1 MEKEQVNVEERAIR
15 YIAKA
20 ADGSMRDALS
30 LLDQCIAF
38 YLGQELTYEKVLET
52 LGAVDTE
59 VFSRLLRQILDKNV
73 TGAIQVIDGMV
84 IEGREMGQFVT
95 DFTWYLRNLLLVQ
108 SSDNMEDVLDISADN
123 LALLKEEAEMV
134 DPEILMRYIRI
145 FSELSNQIKYATQKR
160 ILIEINVIKLC
171 KPEME
176 KRLYIAHR
184 PCGQSGK
191 KAGKK
196 VLLLHNPKAPGRAV
210 R

>member
-1 MEKEQVNVEERAIR
+1 
-15 YIAKA
+15 
-20 ADGSMRDALS
+20 
-30 LLDQCIAF
+30 
-38 YLGQELTYEKVLET
+38 
-52 LGAVDTE
+52 
-59 VFSRLLRQILDKNV
+59 
-73 TGAIQVIDGMV
+73 MV

-176 KRLYIAHR
+176 KDYTSLVDRVDSLEKKGGKRCCCCTIPKPQA
-184 PCGQSGK
+184 GQ
-191 KAGKK
+191 
-196 VLLLHNPKAPGRAV
+196 
-210 R
+210 

>member
-1 MEKEQVNVEERAIR
+1 M
-15 YIAKA
+15 
-20 ADGSMRDALS
+20 
-30 LLDQCIAF
+30 
-38 YLGQELTYEKVLET
+38 LET

-134 DPEILMRYIRI
+134 DPEILIRYIRI

-160 ILIEINVIKLC
+160 ILIEIKCN
-171 KPEME
+171 
-176 KRLYIAHR
+176 
-184 PCGQSGK
+184 
-191 KAGKK
+191 K
-196 VLLLHNPKAPGRAV
+196 VM
-210 R
+210 